1 MSDLTLEAPRVSAST
16 RTTLITPLV
25 KAQRPRSR
33 WKTVLGRAGGPLI
46 ILAVWWAA
54 TASGLLTPDLL
65 ASPAGMAAAAGELWA
80 NGQLP
85 DAIGVS
91 LARAG
96 SGLAIGVTIGLLLG
110 LIAGSTR
117 SGDLVLDSAMQTLRA
132 LPFLSL
138 VPLFMVW
145 FGIGETARVAL
156 IAVATAFPMYVSA
169 SGSVRAV
176 DPKLLEAASVFGL
189 SRWATARQ
197 VILPGALPGLF
208 SGLRLSATLSVI
220 ALIAA
225 EEINS
230 LAGLGY
236 LMSQALNYS
245 RTDIL
250 TMCILIYGVIGITI
264 DTLIR
269 FAEKVTTPWADRNRA
284 QRRAGRR

>member
-1 MSDLTLEAPRVSAST
+1 MTDILEAPGIAAAA
-16 RTTLITPLV
+16 RTPLITPVV
-25 KAQRPRSR
+25 KTQRARSR
-33 WKTVLGRAGGPLI
+33 WTTLLGRAGGPLI
-46 ILAVWWAA
+46 ILAVWWGA
-54 TASGLLTPDLL
+54 TLTGLLTPDLL
-65 ASPAGMAAAAGELWA
+65 ASPAGMAAAASELWS

-85 DAIGVS
+85 EAIGVS

-96 SGLAIGVTIGLLLG
+96 SGLAIGVSVGLVLG

-225 EEINS
+225 EEINA

-250 TMCILIYGVIGITI
+250 TMCIIIYGVIGITI

-269 FAEKVTTPWADRNRA
+269 SAEKVTTPWADRQRA
-284 QRRAGRR
+284 RRRAGAR

>member
-1 MSDLTLEAPRVSAST
+1 MSGAVLTAPPTSAAETVLLTPRVA
-16 RTTLITPLV
+16 LH
-25 KAQRPRSR
+25 RPRSR
-33 WKTVLGRAGGPLI
+33 WGSALGRAAGPGI
-46 ILAVWWAA
+46 IVAIWWIA
-54 TASGLLTPDLL
+54 TATGLLTPDVL
-65 ASPAGMAAAAGELWA
+65 ASPAMVGSAAGELWA

-85 DAIGVS
+85 EALVVS

-96 SGLAIGVTIGLLLG
+96 GGLALGVSIGLITG

-117 SGDLVLDSAMQTLRA
+117 SGDLTLDAAMQTLRA

-145 FGIGETARVAL
+145 FGIGETARIAI
-156 IAVATAFPMYVSA
+156 IAVATTFPMYVSA
-169 SGSVRAV
+169 SGSVRAT
-176 DPKLLEAASVFGL
+176 DQKLLEAASVFGL

-250 TMCILIYGVIGITI
+250 TVCILIYGVLGITA
-264 DTLIR
+264 DSLIR
-269 FAEKVTTPWADRNRA
+269 LAERVTTPWA
-284 QRRAGRR
+284 RRKQVTR